1 MNKNNQSTF
10 ILTAGLIVL
19 IILTVVSVY
28 NILPRNKESDS
39 FYVKVEDDMSA
50 KIESIESKNGKLDIT
65 TSGDA
70 KEFCVKPTKSTPDI
84 NNICWKEIKNSTAII
99 TVYQNK
105 KYYIWIKDNKDK
117 ISSPMSINTKNE
129 K

>member
-84 NNICWKEIKNSTAII
+84 NNICWNSITFRNIVKNKRI
-99 TVYQNK
+99 TFNRSLRTSRILSNLHK
-105 KYYIWIKDNKDK
+105 SS
-117 ISSPMSINTKNE
+117 ISSTTST
-129 K
+129 

>member
-1 MNKNNQSTF
+1 MAEK
-10 ILTAGLIVL
+10 LAGE
-19 IILTVVSVY
+19 IIDATKK
-28 NILPRNKESDS
+28 I
-39 FYVKVEDDMSA
+39 VEDV
-50 KIESIESKNGKLDIT
+50 KNGKLDIT

-84 NNICWKEIKNSTAII
+84 NNICWKEIKNSTATI

>member
-28 NILPRNKESDS
+28 NILPRNKESNS

-84 NNICWKEIKNSTAII
+84 NNI
-99 TVYQNK
+99 
-105 KYYIWIKDNKDK
+105 
-117 ISSPMSINTKNE
+117 
-129 K
+129 